1 MGGTFKYNDHI
12 LQLYFAYNFHT
23 SETAYYYVVCINL
36 LRKDLFLYIN
46 MENTSTPSQKLLL
59 HCSENNSHMSV
70 ELKINL
76 FQAIL

>member
-1 MGGTFKYNDHI
+1 
-12 LQLYFAYNFHT
+12 
-23 SETAYYYVVCINL
+23 
-36 LRKDLFLYIN
+36 